1 MRKHLSDG
9 KTSQSHP
16 FPPLQLSLVT
26 VETATLRARFDDT
39 HSFTWRRSVD
49 WYIYIMYIHGSY
61 RSVLKFNKVT
71 LWGLRIRGC
80 WWSTRTF
87 SSFEASVLIALSWE
101 CGCQSVNWTITLVTF
116 PAPFSTSQFLLSL
129 FDSPLICC
137 SHFAGKTVAEKCCR
151 VQIISWDQT
160 PLLCCCDVDLTSD
173 VTTFLH
179 IVYYK
184 KQRAFKCTHQGIS
197 KAF

>member
-1 MRKHLSDG
+1 MPLKPQLEHKQMLILYTWVVWHKYPVKKIWGCFTWLSAKNRNRIHAAIYNFSKVVVRKHLSDG

-26 VETATLRARFDDT
+26 VETATLKARFDDT

-116 PAPFSTSQFLLSL
+116 PAPFSTSQFLLPLSL
-129 FDSPLICC
+129 
-137 SHFAGKTVAEKCCR
+137 
-151 VQIISWDQT
+151 T
-160 PLLCCCDVDLTSD
+160 PLSSVALTS
-173 VTTFLH
+173 
-179 IVYYK
+179 
-184 KQRAFKCTHQGIS
+184 QGRQ
-197 KAF
+197 